1 MSALAFDIDDDTPIR
16 LSEAARRCFPDG
28 SMPATGLR
36 RLANKGMLAIERI
49 NRRDYTTLRAIKEM
63 REQCRVAPKARTSG
77 SAPAAA
83 TATGSSMVPSMSSSI
98 EDARS
103 RTRCVAD
110 QSGEAEQVLA
120 AYIAQKH
127 QREVGQRDPSRIPVA
142 DVLAVYLTDVVPEH
156 ARPDESRRRI
166 ARVAEFF
173 GPKLLSEINGQ
184 LCRAYARAAGTDTM
198 ARRDLEELRA
208 AINHHRRE
216 GLHDRIVSVVLPA
229 RRAPRERWL
238 DRDEVAK
245 LLWTAWRRPK
255 CKQLARFIL
264 FALYT
269 GRRSAVVCGAS
280 FHRESGRSW
289 VDVDGG
295 FLWPPERAKK
305 TKKRN
310 PPAPIA
316 DRLLPHLRR
325 WRDGG
330 RRYVV
335 DWNGSPITR
344 IGRTLKE
351 VAIAAGLG
359 DEVTPHVLRH
369 TAATWLM
376 QNGTDMLK
384 FGRFLGMTTRTFEST
399 YAHYRPEHLS
409 AAKGAFTTHRSHRAR
424 ANGGP
429 TVNVNR

>member
-1 MSALAFDIDDDTPIR
+1 MPRNAKGPR
-16 LSEAARRCFPDG
+16 LW
-28 SMPATGLR
+28 LR
-36 RLANKGMLAIERI
+36 PG
-49 NRRDYTTLRAIKEM
+49 RRDRDGKGHRAVYIILDKG
-63 REQCRVAPKARTSG
+63 RQIA
-77 SAPAAA
+77 
-83 TATGSSMVPSMSSSI
+83 
-98 EDARS
+98 
-103 RTRCVAD
+103 TRCIAGE
-110 QSGEAEQVLA
+110 SAEAEQALA

-127 QREVGQRDPSRIPVA
+127 QREVGVRDPSRIPVA
-142 DVLAVYLTDVVPEH
+142 DVLSVYLADVIPKH
-156 ARPDESRRRI
+156 ARPEESQRRI
-166 ARVAEFF
+166 ARIAEFF
-173 GPKLLSEINGQ
+173 GLKLLSEINGQ
-184 LCRAYARAAGTDTM
+184 LCRAYARSSSTDAM

-208 AINHHRRE
+208 AINHHRHE
-216 GLHDRIVSVVLPA
+216 GLHDRIVSVVPPD
-229 RRAPRERWL
+229 RRPPRERWL

-280 FHRESGRSW
+280 FHREAGRSW
-289 VDVDGG
+289 VDVDSG

-310 PPAPIA
+310 PPAPIS

-325 WRDGG
+325 WQDSG

-335 DWNGSPITR
+335 DWGGAPVTR
-344 IGRTLKE
+344 IGRTLKD

-369 TAATWLM
+369 TAATWMM
-376 QNGTDMLK
+376 QSGTDMFESGK
-384 FGRFLGMTTRTFEST
+384 FLGLTTRTLEST

-409 AAKGAFTTHRSHRAR
+409 AAKGAFTAHRSHRAR
-424 ANGGP
+424 ANSGP
-429 TVNVNR
+429 TINANQGRTNRVR